1 MYNVG
6 IFVLEFFEQT
16 IAQKT
21 NSKHCIPIYFT
32 GFIVV
37 AACVMT
43 FEARDSAAKVVP
55 ARFKLSTN
63 LPPPSVCSHGAHGGH
78 SNHGNYNRH
87 ESLKTSSVQTS
98 QHTRNHTHMQK
109 HFHCHSSNADR
120 RALTQSFMHFSR
132 GLPLETQKKNLLKVP
147 QVHLLNQNILFPF
160 Q

>member
-1 MYNVG
+1 MQYPD
-6 IFVLEFFEQT
+6 F
-16 IAQKT
+16 
-21 NSKHCIPIYFT
+21 FT

-63 LPPPSVCSHGAHGGH
+63 LPPPSMCSHGAHSGH
-78 SNHGNYNRH
+78 SNHGNYSRH
-87 ESLKTSSVQTS
+87 GSLKTSGVQTT
-98 QHTRNHTHMQK
+98 QHTHNHSHMQK

-132 GLPLETQKKNLLKVP
+132 GLALETQKKNLLKVP
-147 QVHLLNQNILFPF
+147 QVQNQLIFPLEIKWASIS
-160 Q
+160 